1 MSVDHSDSRVTPQSL
16 NRWQLAAYEQS
27 LGLWEMRDQP
37 KEDGRVGL
45 GKCPAI
51 WKKGLFAGRRC
62 PSRSGRGI
70 WPYEG
75 LGGPCMAHG
84 GAKKEG
90 RALGGWLMAHKF
102 AEELDVSPWEALLLV
117 IRITAGRLRYIE
129 GVLGSAADDREL
141 EGRVDE
147 TEVTGVVVGGAN
159 DGAVTTGRNLTWWVE
174 KSEQERDRLAR
185 VSKAAIDAGVAQL
198 LIEKELRSGEELAG
212 TFVKVLKSME
222 EAGMSDEALELARG
236 VLRSEL
242 QLAIESA

>member
-1 MSVDHSDSRVTPQSL
+1 MEITDDHSDSRVTTL
-16 NRWQLAAYEQS
+16 NRWQRQAYDVAGQQWYLRSE
-27 LGLWEMRDQP
+27 LGVGCTAIYQ
-37 KEDGRVGL
+37 KGRH
-45 GKCPAI
+45 
-51 WKKGLFAGRRC
+51 AGRGC
-62 PSRSGRGI
+62 MSKPGKGTDHVG
-70 WPYEG
+70 W
-75 LGGPCMAHG
+75 GPCVAHG

-90 RALGGWLMAHKF
+90 RAIAGWLMAHKF

-129 GVLGSAADDREL
+129 SVLASATDDREL

-174 KSEQERDRLAR
+174 RSAEERDRLAK

-212 TFVKVLKSME
+212 TFVKLLKSME

-236 VLRSEL
+236 VLRREL

>member
-1 MSVDHSDSRVTPQSL
+1 
-16 NRWQLAAYEQS
+16 
-27 LGLWEMRDQP
+27 
-37 KEDGRVGL
+37 
-45 GKCPAI
+45 
-51 WKKGLFAGRRC
+51 
-62 PSRSGRGI
+62 
-70 WPYEG
+70 
-75 LGGPCMAHG
+75 MAH
-84 GAKKEG
+84 
-90 RALGGWLMAHKF
+90 RF

-129 GVLGSAADDREL
+129 SVLASATDDREL

-174 KSEQERDRLAR
+174 RSAEERDRLAK

-212 TFVKVLKSME
+212 TFVKLLKSME

-236 VLRSEL
+236 VLRREL